1 MAKEHAKAVRDSDLY
16 EHGGLR
22 KPLLEKIAL
31 LIIRP
36 LEENETPPDWWRD
49 DFVGWCVL
57 PQERIAAELGCS
69 VEQVCRNIA
78 LFVKDGWVTIDTYE
92 AADGSEHNKYAITPV
107 QMKEIRNRK
116 MKVDDRRH
124 FIRGRSE
131 RKSRKSKKT
140 SMDNLVW
147 SRTTVG
153 KTDAGVSDC
162 GEPIDTQSKGLMTRS
177 QEGGCVGVKGL
188 LDTESIESSGN
199 PSFIGKKIAQ
209 KEKATPTPRENPA
222 SLPTKER
229 KENQSQPR
237 ERQGNPIPA
246 GKTTPVAK
254 VPRPPR
260 VAAFKPEVESQFRA
274 AGAPDLWFE
283 AMAPLTDTIDML
295 NGETLCG
302 CPYPVKSWLTI
313 SLNHPNWKA
322 SQLWVPKITESGDI
336 AYSEANS
343 LADQIFFRRMNEKMT
358 DAEREV
364 NRARFW
370 WGKFTLEQMFAIIPH
385 DTWTTHKDGIAIAS
399 EAAILGAYRQAK
411 GVNGTKVEAAVV
423 EEREYVPVDDI

>member
-1 MAKEHAKAVRDSDLY
+1 VAKEHAKAVRDSDLY

-36 LEENETPPDWWRD
+36 LEEKETPPDWWRD

-78 LFVKDGWVTIDTYE
+78 LFVRDGWLTMDTYE
-92 AADGSEHNKYAITPV
+92 AANGSEHNKYAITPA
-107 QMKEIRNRK
+107 QMKKIRDRK
-116 MKVDDRRH
+116 MKVDDRGH

-131 RKSRKSKKT
+131 SKSRKSKQT

-147 SRTTVG
+147 N
-153 KTDAGVSDC
+153 K
-162 GEPIDTQSKGLMTRS
+162 PLDTESKGLMTRS

-209 KEKATPTPRENPA
+209 KEKATPTPTPRENPA
-222 SLPTKER
+222 SLRSKEG

-246 GKTTPVAK
+246 DGTTPIGEFRPAPPRRPAPPPKTFLSKEVWDKLASFGCPSAVLAEVTKLEHWSKALNNTSNVVSSYETLALKPNGTATRMFKVWMPKRVLSGGFEDECYDQANEESILQERAKPKEERILKAARQWWNYLGMDNEEGGDRRRHELIDFPVGYRSHFK
-254 VPRPPR
+254 VPDEQV
-260 VAAFKPEVESQFRA
+260 VAAYHKWMEDA
-274 AGAPDLWFE
+274 
-283 AMAPLTDTIDML
+283 
-295 NGETLCG
+295 
-302 CPYPVKSWLTI
+302 
-313 SLNHPNWKA
+313 
-322 SQLWVPKITESGDI
+322 
-336 AYSEANS
+336 
-343 LADQIFFRRMNEKMT
+343 RREDHERVMKLDR
-358 DAEREV
+358 DAKER
-364 NRARFW
+364 
-370 WGKFTLEQMFAIIPH
+370 K
-385 DTWTTHKDGIAIAS
+385 
-399 EAAILGAYRQAK
+399 AK
-411 GVNGTKVEAAVV
+411 GKAA
-423 EEREYVPVDDI
+423 